1 MRRPPSIRSV
11 IDRFRGEGIA
21 AESAWSLALELLTMA
36 GTILAFTFLGRTLGA
51 EGYGGYAS
59 LYAIIGPIVTL
70 SASGVTLSLLQHV
83 VRDGEPIDQT
93 ARSCLSLS
101 IVLGLLLT
109 AGAAVFAFWIVDSL
123 SAVAI
128 VSILLIELV
137 TSPLVN
143 VAAATVQAG
152 SSFIGATRI
161 RMLLVGGRT
170 LLLIGL
176 YVSGSLTVASLGVS
190 QLIWSAVLT
199 VIVLRVTG
207 RRFGFRFWP
216 GRVRFSHLRSN
227 VLYSTAI
234 SADAIGN
241 DGDKVVLAANRFVVE
256 TGLYAAAYRIV
267 MLGMVPIG
275 SLVSV
280 SHKRFLEREEGR
292 RGEHLQLAIRYST
305 LSGAFGLVFGIAVF
319 IAAPLFPI
327 IVGESF
333 EGSVEMV
340 RWLSPIVFLRA
351 IGIYSLNGLMGLDRV
366 RLRTILISANAAF
379 GMVLY
384 LTLIP
389 RYGWEG
395 ALVGT
400 LVTEALQVV
409 MTWIA
414 LVVVQRKADRAMD
427 AADAA
432 VAAAASDDDDIWLPV
447 PDLDAEGAED
457 PADPAEDLGEVPP
470 PPG

>member
-1 MRRPPSIRSV
+1 MIG
-11 IDRFRGEGIA
+11 RFRGGGLA
-21 AESAWSLALELLTMA
+21 AESAWSLALELLTMM
-36 GTILAFTFLGRTLGA
+36 GTILAFTFLGRSLGA

-59 LYAIIGPIVTL
+59 LYAIIGPVVTL
-70 SASGVTLSLLQHV
+70 SASGVTLALLQHV
-83 VRDGEPIDQT
+83 VRDGESIDET

-101 IVLGLLLT
+101 IVLGVVLT
-109 AGAAVFAFWIVDSL
+109 AAAAVFAFWIVDSL

-152 SSFIGATRI
+152 ASFIGATRI
-161 RMLLVGGRT
+161 RMLLVAGRT
-170 LLLIGL
+170 ILLIVL
-176 YVSGSLTVASLGVS
+176 FTSGELTVASLGLS
-190 QLIWSAVLT
+190 QLAWSAVLT
-199 VIVLRVTG
+199 VIVLRATG

-216 GRVRFSHLRSN
+216 GRIRGAHLKSN
-227 VLYSTAI
+227 VLYSAAI
-234 SADAIGN
+234 SADSIGN
-241 DGDKVVLAANRFVVE
+241 DGDKVVLAANRFVVD
-256 TGLYAAAYRIV
+256 TGLYAAAYRII

-280 SHKRFLEREEGR
+280 SHKRFLEREPGR
-292 RGEHLQLAIRYST
+292 RREHLDLAIRYSK
-305 LSGAFGLVFGIAVF
+305 LSGAFGLAFGVAVF
-319 IAAPLFPI
+319 VSAPLFPI
-327 IVGESF
+327 VVGDSF

-384 LTLIP
+384 LVLIP

-395 ALVGT
+395 ALIGS
-400 LVTEALQVV
+400 LVTEALQVI
-409 MTWIA
+409 MTWTA
-414 LVVVQRKADRAMD
+414 LVIVQRKADRAMD

-432 VAAAASDDDDIWLPV
+432 EAGDPAAAPV
-447 PDLDAEGAED
+447 P
-457 PADPAEDLGEVPP
+457 
-470 PPG
+470 